1 MSNIFLDM
9 FNAWITKTPF
19 PASMLKKKKKERQ
32 HSTCQLLIT
41 EGTSSSSCKWNGAR
55 CGRRFLL

>member
-19 PASMLKKKKKERQ
+19 PASVEKEKKKERQ

-41 EGTSSSSCKWNGAR
+41 EGTSSSSCK
-55 CGRRFLL
+55 